1 MSYDYDFMK
10 LFYIFCENLGKFVG
24 KLHAFILN
32 FISYYV
38 ILFMKGIQR
47 AEEKYMD
54 ILSPIYSKY
63 KNEYKENFFS
73 KNNNIE
79 NIVNNV

>member
-1 MSYDYDFMK
+1 
-10 LFYIFCENLGKFVG
+10 
-24 KLHAFILN
+24 
-32 FISYYV
+32 
-38 ILFMKGIQR
+38 MKGIQR

-73 KNNNIE
+73 KSNNIE